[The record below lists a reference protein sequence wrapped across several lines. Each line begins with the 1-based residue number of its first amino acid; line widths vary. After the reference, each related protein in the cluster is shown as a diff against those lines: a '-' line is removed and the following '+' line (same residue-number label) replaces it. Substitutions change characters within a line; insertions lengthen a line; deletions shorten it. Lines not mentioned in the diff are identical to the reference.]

1 LYTIWLWVTF
11 LFLSRH
17 LPLIDKGYLGLSVMR
32 FEVCLVALLSAS
44 LVVGF
49 LPKTAS
55 ALEVSVHDFPPFVQ
69 KLPSGEVGG
78 PFRIM
83 IDDICRE
90 MKQTCSV
97 KVVPNRRSKFQV
109 EQGEVDIGFP
119 YGWTEKR
126 SKIYY
131 YSVPF
136 MVSEYGLFVS
146 FESKYEIQ
154 GIEDLQDF
162 QVAAFTPSNTLLS
175 LEGIRDK
182 MVDESMT
189 PLRIF
194 KKSDAN
200 GQLVQMLASNRID
213 SYYSNKA
220 LVEFRAKQFGV
231 SGLRYA
237 WSHKP
242 VTYFAVF
249 PKAHTDPNEVR
260 RFNQAALKIFSQ
272 KGYLSEV
279 LSPWSID
286 SPDLSGSTLDKFKVL
301 R

>member
-1 LYTIWLWVTF
+1 
-11 LFLSRH
+11 
-17 LPLIDKGYLGLSVMR
+17 MR
-32 FEVCLVALLSAS
+32 YRVRSVALLAS
-44 LVVGF
+44 SLSVFFVPNSTF
-49 LPKTAS
+49 

-69 KLPSGEVGG
+69 KLPSGEAGG
-78 PFRIM
+78 PFRTM
-83 IDDICRE
+83 VDDICRE
-90 MKQTCSV
+90 MNQTCV
-97 KVVPNRRSKFQV
+97 VTVVPNRRSKFQV
-109 EQGEVDIGFP
+109 DQGEVDVGFP

-126 SKIYY
+126 SQIYY

-146 FESKYEIQ
+146 FDNKRVVK
-154 GIEDLQDF
+154 GIEDLQDY
-162 QVAAFTPSNTLLS
+162 QVAAFTPSNTLIS
-175 LEGIRDK
+175 LEGIRDEMITK
-182 MVDESMT
+182 GLA

-200 GQLVQMLASNRID
+200 GQLVQMLASDRIA
-213 SYYSNKA
+213 SYYSNRA

-249 PKAHTDPNEVR
+249 PKAHTDSEQVR
-260 RFNQAALKIFSQ
+260 QFNQAALKVFSQ
-272 KGYLSEV
+272 EGYLLDV

-286 SPDLSGSTLDKFKVL
+286 SPKLDDSTLDQFNVI

>member
-1 LYTIWLWVTF
+1 MRFYLRLIALLLACSV
-11 LFLSRH
+11 LG
-17 LPLIDKGYLGLSVMR
+17 LPL
-32 FEVCLVALLSAS
+32 
-44 LVVGF
+44 
-49 LPKTAS
+49 KTAM

-69 KLPSGEVGG
+69 KLPSGAVGG
-78 PFRIM
+78 PFRVM

-97 KVVPNRRSKFQV
+97 KVVPNRRSKLQV
-109 EQGEVDIGFP
+109 EQGEVDLGFP

-126 SKIYY
+126 SEIYY
-131 YSVPF
+131 FSVPF
-136 MVSEYGLFVS
+136 MVSEYGLFVA
-146 FESKYEIQ
+146 FENEREVR
-154 GIEDLQDF
+154 GIEDLQGF

-175 LEGIRDK
+175 LEGIRDE
-182 MVDESMT
+182 MVDKGMK

-249 PKAHTDPNEVR
+249 PKAHTDSEDVR
-260 RFNQAALKIFSQ
+260 LFNQAALKVFSK

-286 SPDLSGSTLDKFKVL
+286 SPDLGESTLDRYNVL